1 MTNIPLEDI
10 LRLPLEERLDLVER
24 IWDSIAAD
32 QAALP
37 LDGAHR
43 RELDRRLDAPAPGPS
58 LTWEEVQQRLRE
70 QDR

>member
-1 MTNIPLEDI
+1 MTHIPLDDI

-37 LDGAHR
+37 LSEEHR
-43 RELDRRLDAPAPGPS
+43 RELDRRLDEPESGPS
-58 LTWEEVQQRLRE
+58 ITWEELQKRLRE
-70 QDR
+70 QG